1 MPAPRRTRAAMSAE
15 TTERLI
21 AVARRQF
28 AEKGFT
34 AVVMD
39 ELCAEADLTRGA
51 LHHHFGGKA
60 GLFTAVVTHLLDEI
74 NQALD
79 ERFATHSD
87 PWEGYLDTCLHYY
100 DLLHDPAL
108 RRILLQDAPAVLG
121 PRLRE
126 LEEESYIGPMAAGLM
141 ELQHAGVLR
150 DFDPVAMAHLINGAM
165 GDSGMWVI
173 AQDDPQKAAERVK
186 TALRCLMEG
195 LRRAEPTVSQ

>member
-1 MPAPRRTRAAMSAE
+1 MPVTRRSRAAMSAE

-28 AEKGFT
+28 AEKGFA

-39 ELCAEADLTRGA
+39 DLCAEADLTRGA

-60 GLFTAVVTHLLDEI
+60 GLFTAVVTALLDEI
-74 NQALD
+74 NLALD

-87 PWEGYLDTCLHYY
+87 PWDGYLDTCLYYY

-126 LEEESYIGPMAAGLM
+126 LEEQSYIGPMVEGLAQ
-141 ELQHAGVLR
+141 LQRAGVLR

-165 GDSGMWVI
+165 GESGMWVV
-173 AQDDPQKAAERVK
+173 AQDDPQAAAEQVK
-186 TALRCLMEG
+186 GALKCLMEG
-195 LRRAEPTVSQ
+195 LRR

>member
-1 MPAPRRTRAAMSAE
+1 MPTPRRSRAAMSAD

-28 AEKGFT
+28 AEKGFA

-60 GLFTAVVTHLLDEI
+60 GLFTAVVQHLLEEI
-74 NQALD
+74 NQAID
-79 ERFATHSD
+79 TRYATHDD
-87 PWEGYLDTCLHYY
+87 PWEGYIDTCLYYY
-100 DLLHDPAL
+100 DLLHEPAL
-108 RRILLQDAPAVLG
+108 RRILLQDAPGVLG

-126 LEEESYIGPMAAGLM
+126 LEEASYIGPMAQGLV
-141 ELQHAGVLR
+141 ELQQTGRLR
-150 DFDPVAMAHLINGAM
+150 AFDAVAMAHLINGAM

-173 AQDDPQKAAERVK
+173 AQDDPQAAAERVK
-186 TALRCLMEG
+186 GALRCLLEG
-195 LRRAEPTVSQ
+195 LQV

>member
-1 MPAPRRTRAAMSAE
+1 MPAPPRSRAAMSAD

-21 AVARRQF
+21 AAARHQF
-28 AEKGFT
+28 AEKGFA

-39 ELCAEADLTRGA
+39 DLCAEVDLTRGA

-60 GLFTAVVTHLLDEI
+60 GLFSAVVQHLLDAI

-79 ERFATHSD
+79 ARYDSHTD
-87 PWEGYLDTCLHYY
+87 PWEGYIDTCLHYY

-126 LEEESYIGPMAAGLM
+126 LEEASYIGPMAQGLV
-141 ELQHAGVLR
+141 ELQQAGRLR
-150 DFDPVAMAHLINGAM
+150 AFDAVAMAHLINGAM
-165 GDSGMWVI
+165 GDSGMWLV
-173 AQDDPQKAAERVK
+173 AQDDPQQAAERVK
-186 TALRCLMEG
+186 AALRCLLEG
-195 LRRAEPTVSQ
+195 LQL

>member
-1 MPAPRRTRAAMSAE
+1 MPTPRRSRAAMSAD

-28 AEKGFT
+28 AEKGFA

-60 GLFTAVVTHLLDEI
+60 GLFIAVVEHLLEEI
-74 NQALD
+74 NQAID
-79 ERFATHSD
+79 ARYATHDD
-87 PWEGYLDTCLHYY
+87 PWEGYIDTCLYYY
-100 DLLHDPAL
+100 DLLHEPAL
-108 RRILLQDAPAVLG
+108 RRILLQDAPGVLG

-126 LEEESYIGPMAAGLM
+126 LEEASYIGPMAQGLV
-141 ELQHAGVLR
+141 ELQQAGRLR
-150 DFDPVAMAHLINGAM
+150 AFDAVAMAHLINGAM

-173 AQDDPQKAAERVK
+173 AQDDPQAAAERVK
-186 TALRCLMEG
+186 GALRCLMEG
-195 LRRAEPTVSQ
+195 LQA

>member
-1 MPAPRRTRAAMSAE
+1 MSA
-15 TTERLI
+15 TI
-21 AVARRQF
+21 GVIGAGAW
-28 AEKGFT
+28 GT
-34 AVVMD
+34 ALAQMLASDGREVLLWVREP
-39 ELCAEADLTRGA
+39 EL
-51 LHHHFGGKA
+51 
-60 GLFTAVVTHLLDEI
+60 VDEI

-79 ERFATHSD
+79 ERFATHTD

-195 LRRAEPTVSQ
+195 LRRAEPTVSH

>member
-1 MPAPRRTRAAMSAE
+1 MPTPRRSRAAMSAD

-28 AEKGFT
+28 AEKGFA

-60 GLFTAVVTHLLDEI
+60 GLFTAVVEHLLDEI
-74 NQALD
+74 NQAID
-79 ERFATHSD
+79 ARYATHDD
-87 PWEGYLDTCLHYY
+87 PWEGYIDTCLYYY
-100 DLLHDPAL
+100 DLLHEPAL
-108 RRILLQDAPAVLG
+108 RRILLQDAPGVLG

-126 LEEESYIGPMAAGLM
+126 LEEASYIGPMAQGLE
-141 ELQHAGVLR
+141 ELQQAGRLR
-150 DFDPVAMAHLINGAM
+150 AFDPVAMAHLINGAM

-173 AQDDPQKAAERVK
+173 AQDDPQAAAERVK
-186 TALRCLMEG
+186 GALRCLMEG
-195 LRRAEPTVSQ
+195 LQA

>member
-1 MPAPRRTRAAMSAE
+1 MPTPRRSRAAMSAD
-15 TTERLI
+15 TIERLI

-28 AEKGFT
+28 AAKGFA

-60 GLFTAVVTHLLDEI
+60 GLFTAVVEHLLEEI

-79 ERFATHSD
+79 ARYATHDD
-87 PWEGYLDTCLHYY
+87 PWDGYIDTCLYYY
-100 DLLHDPAL
+100 DLLHEPAL
-108 RRILLQDAPAVLG
+108 RRILLQDAPGVLG

-126 LEEESYIGPMAAGLM
+126 LEEASYIGPMAQGLV
-141 ELQHAGVLR
+141 ELQQAGRLR
-150 DFDPVAMAHLINGAM
+150 AFDAVAMAHLINGAM

-173 AQDDPQKAAERVK
+173 AQDDPQAAAERVK
-186 TALRCLMEG
+186 GALRCLMEG
-195 LRRAEPTVSQ
+195 LQV

>member
-1 MPAPRRTRAAMSAE
+1 MPTPRRSRAAMSAD
-15 TTERLI
+15 TIERLI

-28 AEKGFT
+28 AEKGFA

-60 GLFTAVVTHLLDEI
+60 GLFTAVVEHLLEEI

-79 ERFATHSD
+79 ARYATHDD
-87 PWEGYLDTCLHYY
+87 PWDGYIDTCLYYY
-100 DLLHDPAL
+100 DLLHEPAL
-108 RRILLQDAPAVLG
+108 RRILLQDAPGVLG

-126 LEEESYIGPMAAGLM
+126 LEEASYIGPMAQGLV
-141 ELQHAGVLR
+141 ELQQAGRLR
-150 DFDPVAMAHLINGAM
+150 AFDAVAMAHLINGAM

-173 AQDDPQKAAERVK
+173 AQDDPQAAAERVK
-186 TALRCLMEG
+186 GALRCLMEG
-195 LRRAEPTVSQ
+195 LQV

>member
-1 MPAPRRTRAAMSAE
+1 MPVTRRSRAVMSAE

-28 AEKGFT
+28 AEKGFA

-39 ELCAEADLTRGA
+39 DLCAEADLTRGA

-60 GLFTAVVTHLLDEI
+60 GLFTAVVTTLLDEI
-74 NQALD
+74 NLALD

-87 PWEGYLDTCLHYY
+87 PWDGYLDTCLYYY

-126 LEEESYIGPMAAGLM
+126 LEEQSYIGPMVEGLAQ
-141 ELQHAGVLR
+141 LQRAGVLR

-165 GDSGMWVI
+165 GESGMWVV
-173 AQDDPQKAAERVK
+173 AQDDPQAAAEQVK
-186 TALRCLMEG
+186 GALKCLMEG
-195 LRRAEPTVSQ
+195 LRR

>member
-1 MPAPRRTRAAMSAE
+1 MPTPRRSRAAMRAD

-21 AVARRQF
+21 AVARRHF
-28 AEKGFT
+28 AEKGFA

-39 ELCAEADLTRGA
+39 DLCAEADLTRGA

-79 ERFATHSD
+79 ARFATHSD

-108 RRILLQDAPAVLG
+108 RRILLQDAPAILG

-126 LEEESYIGPMAAGLM
+126 LEEQSYIGPMIEGLVA
-141 ELQHAGVLR
+141 LQQAGVLR

-173 AQDDPQKAAERVK
+173 AQDDPKDAAERIK
-186 TALRCLMEG
+186 GALKCLMEG
-195 LRRAEPTVSQ
+195 LRR

>member
-79 ERFATHSD
+79 VRFATHTD

-150 DFDPVAMAHLINGAM
+150 EFDPVAMAHLINGAM

-173 AQDDPQKAAERVK
+173 AQDDPQTAAERVK
-186 TALRCLMEG
+186 TALKCLLEG
-195 LRRAEPTVSQ
+195 LRRPEPTVSQ

>member
-1 MPAPRRTRAAMSAE
+1 MPTPRRSRAAMSAD
-15 TTERLI
+15 TIERLI

-28 AEKGFT
+28 AEKGFA

-60 GLFTAVVTHLLDEI
+60 GLFSAVVEHLLEEI

-79 ERFATHSD
+79 ARYATHDD
-87 PWEGYLDTCLHYY
+87 PWDGYIDTCLYYY
-100 DLLHDPAL
+100 DLLHEPAL
-108 RRILLQDAPAVLG
+108 RRILLQDAPGVLG

-126 LEEESYIGPMAAGLM
+126 LEEASYIGPMAQGLV
-141 ELQHAGVLR
+141 ELQQAGRLR
-150 DFDPVAMAHLINGAM
+150 AFDAVAMAHLINGAM

-173 AQDDPQKAAERVK
+173 AQDDPQAAAERVK
-186 TALRCLMEG
+186 GALRCLMEG
-195 LRRAEPTVSQ
+195 LQV

>member
-1 MPAPRRTRAAMSAE
+1 MPTPRRSRAAMSAD

-28 AEKGFT
+28 AEKGFA

-60 GLFTAVVTHLLDEI
+60 GLFIAVVEHLLEEI
-74 NQALD
+74 NQAID
-79 ERFATHSD
+79 ARYATHDD
-87 PWEGYLDTCLHYY
+87 PWEGYIDTCLYYY
-100 DLLHDPAL
+100 DLLHEPAL
-108 RRILLQDAPAVLG
+108 RRILLQDAPGVLG

-126 LEEESYIGPMAAGLM
+126 LEEASYIGPMAQGLV
-141 ELQHAGVLR
+141 ELQQAGRLR
-150 DFDPVAMAHLINGAM
+150 AFDAVAMAHLINGAM

-173 AQDDPQKAAERVK
+173 AQDDPQAAAERVK
-186 TALRCLMEG
+186 GALRCLMEG
-195 LRRAEPTVSQ
+195 LQV

>member
-1 MPAPRRTRAAMSAE
+1 MPVTRRSRAVMSAE

-28 AEKGFT
+28 AEKGFA

-39 ELCAEADLTRGA
+39 DLCAEADLTRGA

-60 GLFTAVVTHLLDEI
+60 GLFTAVVTALLDEI
-74 NQALD
+74 NLALD

-87 PWEGYLDTCLHYY
+87 PWDGYLDTCLYYY

-126 LEEESYIGPMAAGLM
+126 LEEQSYIGPMVEGLAQ
-141 ELQHAGVLR
+141 LQRAGVLR

-165 GDSGMWVI
+165 GESGMWVV
-173 AQDDPQKAAERVK
+173 AQDDPQAAAEQVK
-186 TALRCLMEG
+186 GALKCLMEG
-195 LRRAEPTVSQ
+195 LRR

>member
-1 MPAPRRTRAAMSAE
+1 MPTPRRSRAAMSAD
-15 TTERLI
+15 TIERLI

-28 AEKGFT
+28 AAKGFA

-60 GLFTAVVTHLLDEI
+60 GLFTAVVEHLLEEI

-79 ERFATHSD
+79 ARYATHDD
-87 PWEGYLDTCLHYY
+87 PWEGYIDTCLYYY
-100 DLLHDPAL
+100 DLLHEPAL
-108 RRILLQDAPAVLG
+108 RRILLQDAPGVLG

-126 LEEESYIGPMAAGLM
+126 LEEASYIGPMAQGLV
-141 ELQHAGVLR
+141 ELQQAGRLR
-150 DFDPVAMAHLINGAM
+150 AFDAVAMAHLINGAM

-173 AQDDPQKAAERVK
+173 AQDDPQAAAERVK
-186 TALRCLMEG
+186 GALRCLMEG
-195 LRRAEPTVSQ
+195 LQA

>member
-1 MPAPRRTRAAMSAE
+1 MPNPRRSRAAMSAD

-28 AEKGFT
+28 AEKGFA

-60 GLFTAVVTHLLDEI
+60 GLFTAVVEHLLEEI
-74 NQALD
+74 NQAID
-79 ERFATHSD
+79 ARYATHDD
-87 PWEGYLDTCLHYY
+87 PWEGYIDTCLYYY
-100 DLLHDPAL
+100 DLLHEPAL
-108 RRILLQDAPAVLG
+108 RRILLQDAPGVLG

-126 LEEESYIGPMAAGLM
+126 LEEASYIGPMVQGLV
-141 ELQHAGVLR
+141 ELQQAGRLR
-150 DFDPVAMAHLINGAM
+150 AFDAVAMAHLINGAM

-173 AQDDPQKAAERVK
+173 AQDDPQAAAERVK
-186 TALRCLMEG
+186 GALRCLMEG
-195 LRRAEPTVSQ
+195 LQA

>member
-1 MPAPRRTRAAMSAE
+1 MPTPRRSRAAMSAD

-28 AEKGFT
+28 AEKGFA

-60 GLFTAVVTHLLDEI
+60 GLFTAVVEHLLDEI
-74 NQALD
+74 NQAID
-79 ERFATHSD
+79 ARYATHDD
-87 PWEGYLDTCLHYY
+87 PWEGYIDTCLYYY
-100 DLLHDPAL
+100 DLLHEPAL
-108 RRILLQDAPAVLG
+108 RRILLQDAPGVLG

-126 LEEESYIGPMAAGLM
+126 LEEASYIGPMAQGLE
-141 ELQHAGVLR
+141 ELQQAGRLR
-150 DFDPVAMAHLINGAM
+150 AFDAVAMAHLINGAM

-173 AQDDPQKAAERVK
+173 AQDDPQAAAERVK
-186 TALRCLMEG
+186 GALRCLMEG
-195 LRRAEPTVSQ
+195 LQA